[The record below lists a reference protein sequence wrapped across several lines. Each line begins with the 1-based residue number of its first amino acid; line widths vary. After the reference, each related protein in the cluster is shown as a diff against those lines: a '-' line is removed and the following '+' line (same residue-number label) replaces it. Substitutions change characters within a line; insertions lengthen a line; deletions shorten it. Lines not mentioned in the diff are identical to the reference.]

1 MMARLLAWWRSPGV
15 LESRMMFARSMADSI
30 AAREALDA
38 EERVGDSAPP
48 GPRDSGPDILDG
60 LTTSAHP

>member
-1 MMARLLAWWRSPGV
+1 MNANELKAK
-15 LESRMMFARSMADSI
+15 
-30 AAREALDA
+30 ARERLAEIAKQRAALDA